1 MPLERSRA
9 GGDRSPGRRVAAGHL
24 GQPPSPGGWV
34 ASIRHGGG
42 EAAHPATVQFVNS
55 RAFPGCQLHYVL

>member
-1 MPLERSRA
+1 MRNVIPTA
-9 GGDRSPGRRVAAGHL
+9 IVIAAGIGATKE
-24 GQPPSPGGWV
+24 GQPPSPGGWA

-42 EAAHPATVQFVNS
+42 EAAHLATVQFVNS